1 MTRKQ
6 NNSTIHTR
14 AQSVA
19 FVVLF
24 VSLFVCVAFAQNKRV
39 TLIFADSVMVND
51 TQIRLGDIA
60 KIICQDPTLE
70 AALVK
75 FSAGEAAPA
84 GFSRYV
90 NSGDLVELRLKPL
103 FKDAR
108 FSAST
113 KRIKIISDFQER
125 SVGEF
130 EEQIRSYAA
139 NALGWKEGEWTLT
152 VNNAK
157 SSWKSGKGAVE
168 AEVSG
173 ISNPF
178 AKGNVNLLITARQG
192 TRVNRIPVSCN
203 IKVKTTALVAS
214 GSISR
219 NEELSSENC
228 SLAVM
233 DITNFAYIPMSKL
246 PESGTMMTMRSV
258 NAGTILHD
266 KLMKTVPVVA
276 RGDQVRISFNGERIK
291 VSVLGVARES
301 GAGGEKIWVEN
312 LQTGKLVRAAVSGR
326 GSVIVH
332 QEGDKI

>member
-1 MTRKQ
+1 
-6 NNSTIHTR
+6 
-14 AQSVA
+14 
-19 FVVLF
+19 
-24 VSLFVCVAFAQNKRV
+24 
-39 TLIFADSVMVND
+39 MVND

-60 KIICQDPTLE
+60 KIVCNDPALE
-70 AALVK
+70 AALKK
-75 FSAGEAAPA
+75 FSVGEAAPA
-84 GFSRYV
+84 GFSRYL
-90 NSGDLVELRLKPL
+90 NGGDLVELRLKPL
-103 FKDAR
+103 FKDAQ
-108 FSAST
+108 FSSAA
-113 KRIKIISDFQER
+113 KRVKVISDFQER

-130 EEQIRSYAA
+130 EREIRSYAA
-139 NALGWKEGEWTLT
+139 GALSWKEGEWSLT

-168 AEVSG
+168 VEVAG

-192 TRVNRIPVSCN
+192 TRINRIPVSCN
-203 IKVKTTALVAS
+203 IKVKTAVLVAS

-219 NEELSSENC
+219 NQELNNENC

-246 PESGTMMTMRSV
+246 PESGAMMTMRSV
-258 NAGTILHD
+258 NAGSILHD
-266 KLMKTVPVVA
+266 KMMKTVPVVA

-301 GAGGEKIWVEN
+301 GVSGERIWVEN

-326 GSVIVH
+326 GSVTVH